1 MGVLMDGIVFGESP
15 RWRDGLLWFSDW
27 GAGRVF
33 SVAADGTPEVQ
44 AEVASFPMCIDFLP
58 DGRLLGLQQR
68 VHARVERAPEGYV
81 QRRHED
87 RAQCRQ
93 RTDRLAQ

>member
-33 SVAADGTPEVQ
+33 SVAVDGTSKVE

-58 DGRLLGLQQR
+58 DGRLLVVSSANRQLLRRARR
-68 VHARVERAPEGYV
+68 VDGATRRPRPGVDEAVE
-81 QRRHED
+81 
-87 RAQCRQ
+87 
-93 RTDRLAQ
+93 